1 MAPTTGQCA
10 PYKEVTMNKLLKSLL
25 LVISMSVLSAGAA
38 HAKAEPQKASMSAS
52 AKATASTPAATPA
65 VPAEKAALLDINSA
79 SKKELS
85 ELPKI
90 GDVRSNAI
98 IKGRPYTGKDELLSR
113 KILPQAVYDGIK
125 DLVVAK
131 QKTVEEKKK

>member
-1 MAPTTGQCA
+1 
-10 PYKEVTMNKLLKSLL
+10 MNKLLKSLL
-25 LVISMSVLSAGAA
+25 LVMSMSALSASATD
-38 HAKAEPQKASMSAS
+38 AKMDTQKPSMSAS
-52 AKATASTPAATPA
+52 AKTAASAATPAAT
-65 VPAEKAALLDINSA
+65 AEKATLLDINSA
-79 SKKELS
+79 TKKELS

-98 IKGRPYTGKDELLSR
+98 IKGRPYNGKDELLSK

-131 QKTVEEKKK
+131 QKPAEEKKK